1 MAAGCGAVVQSP
13 GARWGCVPVWRFGR
27 LSVRAQLMLLLVAV
41 LLPVLGVLLYHL
53 AHGRQMARDFA
64 SERVRLLAQ
73 TTAASLEHVLRDH
86 EAVLQRI
93 AQRPMVMALDGQA
106 CDPIIVE
113 FVKLYPEFTNLVV
126 QDLAGRND
134 CSYLSQKITRDQL
147 SGIPGFRDA
156 INRTSMSV
164 GGGFGG
170 ALVRA
175 LDFGVV
181 LSRQECAGPGHGAD
195 QPSHGPGATGGA
207 HSGFVA
213 AGRAGGGP
221 RREWHDSAALA

>member
-1 MAAGCGAVVQSP
+1 
-13 GARWGCVPVWRFGR
+13 
-27 LSVRAQLMLLLVAV
+27 MLLLVAV

-64 SERVRLLAQ
+64 SERVRLLAH

-106 CDPIIVE
+106 CDPIIAE

-147 SGIPGFRDA
+147 SGVPGYQDA

-164 GGGFGG
+164 GG
-170 ALVRA
+170 LRW
-175 LDFGVV
+175 
-181 LSRQECAGPGHGAD
+181 GPC
-195 QPSHGPGATGGA
+195 PGA
-207 HSGFVA
+207 GFRCCSIPSRMR
-213 AGRAGGGP
+213 RARP
-221 RREWHDSAALA
+221 RG

>member
-1 MAAGCGAVVQSP
+1 MTAGCGAVVQSP
-13 GARWGCVPVWRFGR
+13 GARWGCVPVWRFSR

-164 GGGFGG
+164 GG
-170 ALVRA
+170 LRW
-175 LDFGVV
+175 
-181 LSRQECAGPGHGAD
+181 GPC
-195 QPSHGPGATGGA
+195 PGA
-207 HSGFVA
+207 GFRCCSIPSRMR
-213 AGRAGGGP
+213 RARP
-221 RREWHDSAALA
+221 RG